1 MGPEAV
7 IALRARSTT
16 RRLGGAVRDEARR
29 LGASSGLSG
38 GADPRQTT
46 ASWSTLAAIGVTGG
60 VLSGLFAIGG
70 GLLMVPLL
78 VWRAGLDQRRAAAT
92 SLVAVVPAAFVSSI
106 TYLLHGAVDLTAGAF
121 VAVGAT
127 VGAAAGSRLL
137 RRIPLPTLRWMF
149 IVFLLVIAAR
159 LLSASPQRGHEICLS
174 LLVGVGYVVLGLAMG
189 IASGLFGIG
198 GGVIA
203 VPLLITFFGTSDL
216 VAKGTALVVSILTS
230 AVGTVANGRAGLVD
244 VRAGLILGV
253 IAAVASV
260 PAALVALAIPAK
272 LSAVLFAA
280 LLLVVAAQLAHK
292 AVTFRR

>member
-1 MGPEAV
+1 MRE
-7 IALRARSTT
+7 
-16 RRLGGAVRDEARR
+16 EARR

-70 GLLMVPLL
+70 GILMVPLL

-106 TYLLHGAVDLTAGAF
+106 TYLLHGAVDLTASAF

-244 VRAGLILGV
+244 VRAGFILGV